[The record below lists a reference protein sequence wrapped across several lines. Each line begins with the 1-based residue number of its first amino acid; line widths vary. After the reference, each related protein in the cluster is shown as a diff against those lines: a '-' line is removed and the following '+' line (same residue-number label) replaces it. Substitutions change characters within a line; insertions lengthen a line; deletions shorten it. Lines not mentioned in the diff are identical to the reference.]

1 MGAKN
6 FDICHFTQTSTMYI
20 LFWQVIE
27 KFQEVIN
34 QVTKLNFDTE
44 FSLNLVSIKL
54 ISILLY
60 DMLLNV

>member
-1 MGAKN
+1 
-6 FDICHFTQTSTMYI
+6 MYI

-34 QVTKLNFDTE
+34 QVTKLSFDTE